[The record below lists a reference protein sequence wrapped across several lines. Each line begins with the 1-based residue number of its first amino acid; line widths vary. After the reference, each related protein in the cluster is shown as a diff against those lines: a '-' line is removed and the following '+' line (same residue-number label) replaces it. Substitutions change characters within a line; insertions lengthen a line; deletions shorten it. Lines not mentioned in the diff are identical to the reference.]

1 MQTVSVV
8 IPVKNSQRT
17 IGRTVDSLLAQTYAG
32 PIEVVLVGDVGD
44 RSWDAVR
51 AHIDEGRIRI
61 IETQIET
68 GGRDSNHKRN
78 LGLDAA
84 TGDVL
89 CLTDSDM
96 VLPSDW
102 VATGVEL
109 LGSWPCVAG
118 PMASVAEDFWGTY
131 VDGNP
136 FAPKTP
142 RMADDYVANAATL
155 GRKGCKPPITANV
168 FFTREVFER
177 VGGLDP
183 EFVFS
188 YEDYEWF
195 QRIVDAG
202 FEILCTQRLIA
213 DHYHRQGW
221 RQLVREYNRSG
232 RGCAQFVNKHKHA
245 FFSRK
250 RRRDLATVCA
260 VLVLGVA
267 LLASMA
273 FAVPGATVL
282 AAAGIATGLA
292 GFLALSGFS
301 VLRAGRISAVMFPA
315 VTLILGLSFSAGML
329 SGLSRARAT
338 A

>member
-8 IPVKNSQRT
+8 IPVKNSGRT
-17 IGRTVDSLLAQTYAG
+17 IARTVDSLLTQAYEGA
-32 PIEVVLVGDVGD
+32 IEILLVGDVGD
-44 RSWDAVR
+44 STWDAIR
-51 AHIDEGRIRI
+51 EHIDAGRVGI
-61 IETQIET
+61 IETRIET

-84 TGDVL
+84 TGEVL

-96 VLPSDW
+96 VLPADW
-102 VATGVEL
+102 VATGVAL
-109 LGSWPCVAG
+109 LADQDCVAG
-118 PMASVAEDFWGTY
+118 PMASVADDFWGTY

-142 RMADDYVANAATL
+142 RMQRDYVANAATL
-155 GRKGCKPPITANV
+155 GRKCCKPPITANV
-168 FFTREVFER
+168 FFTREVFDR

-183 EFVFS
+183 EFVHS

-221 RQLVREYNRSG
+221 RDLVREYNRSG
-232 RGCAQFVNKHKHA
+232 RGCAQFVSKHRHA

-250 RRRDLATVCA
+250 RRRDLATVCG
-260 VLVLGVA
+260 VLALGLA
-267 LLASMA
+267 LLAAMLL
-273 FAVPGATVL
+273 AVPGATVL
-282 AAAGIATGLA
+282 GAAGIVTGAA
-292 GFLALSGFS
+292 GFVALSAFS
-301 VLRAGRISAVMFPA
+301 VLRSGRFSAVMFPA

-329 SGLSRARAT
+329 SGLTRA
-338 A
+338 